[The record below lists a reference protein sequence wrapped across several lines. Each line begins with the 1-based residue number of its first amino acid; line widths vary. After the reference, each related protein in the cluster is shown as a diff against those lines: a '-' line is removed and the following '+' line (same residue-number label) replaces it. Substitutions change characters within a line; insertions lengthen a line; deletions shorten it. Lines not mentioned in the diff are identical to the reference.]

1 MADYKDIIKGTLN
14 NIACIV
20 EFEYD
25 WNVGVVYLCRTSI
38 RLYVSAHIS
47 DVIKAVTVAGTEFRT
62 LYLVQFLELALWN
75 FCAEIEMLV
84 LGYDGKRLA
93 SLNIVAAVNQ
103 TLFDEASAR
112 CGDYYAASTACFLHA
127 CICQFCSLIFCLR
140 HSEVFI
146 AYYLIFYKDSR
157 TGVVTLCTLV
167 VDTCTLHGIAVGNL
181 HSC

>member
-1 MADYKDIIKGTLN
+1 MVVGRDSVRGRSELHLYGSLGHHPVAFLQSAEDFHPVAIVLTECHLLLAISLLVHLDIDVMHALLFRYGSERQGHHVRSVLGDEEYFSVGTLN

-84 LGYDGKRLA
+84 LGYDGKRLP
-93 SLNIVAAVNQ
+93 Q
-103 TLFDEASAR
+103 
-112 CGDYYAASTACFLHA
+112 
-127 CICQFCSLIFCLR
+127 
-140 HSEVFI
+140 HS
-146 AYYLIFYKDSR
+146 R
-157 TGVVTLCTLV
+157 RR
-167 VDTCTLHGIAVGNL
+167 
-181 HSC
+181 